1 MIWGIDGVLEWAGG
15 VAKDVG
21 GAVVDGVST
30 VGNALAEG
38 AGQVYDTGADLFGYN
53 SREQNAQEAAA
64 TAAEQRNE
72 QLRQQLAAQNSA
84 LASGMEFDPAS
95 ISQQENWQSYSHQE
109 LYDTNQQSLDQGKAT
124 EAAHQW
130 RKIAAK
136 LKEVGP
142 RLQQNAG
149 SAIAGG
155 WEGDAARAAN
165 ESSEPLV
172 NWMSSSSEAFHLT
185 GNKIE
190 EAASAAGQVKAMV
203 PEPEGHH
210 FGRTMLASIPTGVV
224 GGGIDALAQMRERQQ
239 AERGAQETM
248 GRVFS
253 PTYSNVDTSVPAYR
267 DLNDK
272 PAPPPPPPPP
282 PPPIEPP
289 PVRPRGRTGTGQ
301 PSTPSVAN
309 VGDITGGNP
318 NIPAETRSVWTP
330 DDSPERL
337 PGDLTGL
344 RTGGFPG
351 RTGNGD
357 VGVGYLPGPGAGRT
371 GPGGPGGGPGR
382 GGPGGG
388 SGMGRGGAGG
398 AGGGKPGGLGAGG
411 AGRLGAGG
419 GAGALGAGG
428 RSGVGG
434 FSAAGGTAGGAGT
447 GAAAGR
453 GGTGAGGMSASGQR
467 GQGSE
472 DQERERPGWLEEQ
485 DDIWLEDMP
494 KTAPPVF
501 GA

>member
-1 MIWGIDGVLEWAGG
+1 MGFFEWAGG

-21 GAVVDGVST
+21 GAVVDTAST
-30 VGNALAEG
+30 VGNAVAQG
-38 AGQVYDTGADLFGYN
+38 AGGAYDAGADLFGYN
-53 SREQNAQEAAA
+53 SRAQNAQEAAA
-64 TAAEQRNE
+64 AASEQHNE
-72 QLRQQLAAQNSA
+72 QLRQQLEAQNRA

-95 ISQQENWQSYSHQE
+95 ITQQENWQSYSHQE
-109 LYDTNQQSLDQGKAT
+109 LYDTNQRSLDQEKAT
-124 EAAHQW
+124 GAAREW
-130 RKIAAK
+130 REIAAK
-136 LKEVGP
+136 LKDIGP
-142 RLQQNAG
+142 ALQREAG
-149 SAIAGG
+149 AAISGG
-155 WEGDAARAAN
+155 WEGEAADAAN
-165 ESSEPLV
+165 ESAEPLV

-190 EAASAAGQVKAMV
+190 EAASGAGQVKAMV

-210 FGRTMLASIPTGVV
+210 YGRTMLASIPAGVA
-224 GGGIDALAQMRERQQ
+224 GGGLDALAQMRERQQ

-248 GRVFS
+248 GRVLS

-272 PAPPPPPPPP
+272 PTPPPPPPP

-289 PVRPRGRTGTGQ
+289 PPPVQPRNRKGSGQ

-318 NIPAETRSVWTP
+318 NIPAKTGSAWTP
-330 DDSPERL
+330 GDSPARL
-337 PGDLTGL
+337 PGDIPGSGL
-344 RTGGFPG
+344 PG
-351 RTGNGD
+351 RVGQGD
-357 VGVGYLPGPGAGRT
+357 AGIGYLPGPGAGRT
-371 GPGGPGGGPGR
+371 GPGGPGPGMGR

-388 SGMGRGGAGG
+388 PGMGRGGAGG

-411 AGRLGAGG
+411 AGRLGAGA

-428 RSGVGG
+428 RAGVGG
-434 FSAAGGTAGGAGT
+434 LGAGGAAGGAAGAAGG
-447 GAAAGR
+447 AAGR
-453 GGTGAGGMSASGQR
+453 GGTGAGGTGAAGQR

-472 DQERERPGWLEEQ
+472 DQDHERPGWLEEQ

>member
-1 MIWGIDGVLEWAGG
+1 MGFLEWAGG
-15 VAKDVG
+15 VAEDVG
-21 GAVVDGVST
+21 GAVVDGAT
-30 VGNALAEG
+30 AVGNAVAEG

-53 SREQNAQEAAA
+53 SRAQNAQGAAA
-64 TAAEQRNE
+64 TASEEYNE
-72 QLRQQLAAQNSA
+72 KLRQQLEAQNSA
-84 LASGMEFDPAS
+84 MGSGLEFDPAS
-95 ISQQENWQSYSHQE
+95 ITQQENWQSYSHQD
-109 LYDTNQQSLDQGKAT
+109 LYDTNQRSLDQGKAT
-124 EAAHQW
+124 EAAQQW
-130 RKIAAK
+130 REVAAE
-136 LKEVGP
+136 LKDIGP
-142 RLQQNAG
+142 ELQSEAG

-155 WEGDAARAAN
+155 WEGDAADAAN

-172 NWMSSSSEAFHLT
+172 NWISGSSEAFHLT

-210 FGRTMLASIPTGVV
+210 YGRTMLASIPTGVV
-224 GGGIDALAQMRERQQ
+224 GGGVDALAQMRERQQ

-248 GRVFS
+248 GRVLS

-267 DLNDK
+267 DLNNK
-272 PAPPPPPPPP
+272 PPPPP

-289 PVRPRGRTGTGQ
+289 PPPVRPRDRRGSGQ

-309 VGDITGGNP
+309 VGDIIGGDP
-318 NIPAETRSVWTP
+318 NIPAETRSAWTP
-330 DDSPERL
+330 GDSPARL
-337 PGDLTGL
+337 SGDLTGI
-344 RTGGFPG
+344 RTAGFPG

-411 AGRLGAGG
+411 AGRP

-428 RSGVGG
+428 RAGVGG
-434 FSAAGGTAGGAGT
+434 LGAAGGAGT
-447 GAAAGR
+447 GAAGSAAGR
-453 GGTGAGGMSASGQR
+453 GGAGAGGMGAAGQR

-472 DQERERPGWLEEQ
+472 DQDHERPGWLEEQ

>member
-1 MIWGIDGVLEWAGG
+1 MGFLEWAGG
-15 VAKDVG
+15 VAKGVG
-21 GAVVDGVST
+21 GAIVDGAT
-30 VGNALAEG
+30 AVGNAVAEG
-38 AGQVYDTGADLFGYN
+38 AGQVYDAGAGLFGYN
-53 SREQNAQEAAA
+53 TRAKNAQEAAA
-64 TAAEQRNE
+64 AVSEQYNE
-72 QLRQQLAAQNSA
+72 KLRQQLAAQNSA
-84 LASGMEFDPAS
+84 MGSGLAVDPAS
-95 ISQQENWQSYSHQE
+95 ITQQENWQSYSHQE
-109 LYDTNQQSLDQGKAT
+109 LYDTNQQTLDQGKAT
-124 EAAHQW
+124 EAAQQW
-130 RKIAAK
+130 REIAAK

-149 SAIAGG
+149 AAIASG

-165 ESSEPLV
+165 DSSEPLV
-172 NWMSSSSEAFHLT
+172 NWMASSSEAFHLT

-203 PEPEGHH
+203 PEPEVHH
-210 FGRTMLASIPTGVV
+210 YGRTMLASIPTGFV

-248 GRVFS
+248 GRVLS

-272 PAPPPPPPPP
+272 PTPPPPPPP

-289 PVRPRGRTGTGQ
+289 PPPVPPRNRNRTGSGQ

-318 NIPAETRSVWTP
+318 NIPAETGSAWTP
-330 DDSPERL
+330 GDSPARL
-337 PGDLTGL
+337 PGDLPGT
-344 RTGGFPG
+344 FPG

-357 VGVGYLPGPGAGRT
+357 MGVGYLPGPGAGRT
-371 GPGGPGGGPGR
+371 GPGVPGPGTAR
-382 GGPGGG
+382 GGP
-388 SGMGRGGAGG
+388 GGAGG

-411 AGRLGAGG
+411 AGRLGGGAGAGTLGAGGRAGVGGLGAAGGGGAGG
-419 GAGALGAGG
+419 GAGGAG
-428 RSGVGG
+428 S
-434 FSAAGGTAGGAGT
+434 
-447 GAAAGR
+447 AAGR
-453 GGTGAGGMSASGQR
+453 GGTGAGGMGAAGRR

-472 DQERERPGWLEEQ
+472 DQDHERPGWLEEQ